1 MSLLEKMKKTGYKKV
16 TDRTKMVVDAVNDIF
31 GDLVPTNVP
40 AFNIAI
46 SGKYNGGVGGGLVSI
61 AGPSKHFK
69 TLFCLLAASA
79 YMNHHEDAIMLYYD
93 SEGGASLEYLKMMNI
108 PVDRVVHIPIENVEE
123 LSFDMMQKLDS
134 LTEKEKV
141 FVMIDSV
148 GNLASKK
155 ELTDALNEKS
165 VADMTRAKALKGF
178 FRMVTPI
185 IKRLNIPFYAIQHTY
200 LSLSLFPTDVVSGG
214 TGGVYSSDTVLI
226 IGKRQVKDGKE
237 LIGNEFVLKAE
248 KSRFIKEKSAIPVT
262 VLFDGGLYKQ
272 SSLFEWACELGYVDV
287 PAQGWYIRTN
297 VPDDKKWR
305 KKEIETNSEEFFKPI
320 VSDPKFIEGI
330 EAMYKLGSS
339 KSLDI
344 DQLDDITEKYDE

>member
-1 MSLLEKMKKTGYKKV
+1 M
-16 TDRTKMVVDAVNDIF
+16 TK
-31 GDLVPTNVP
+31 
-40 AFNIAI
+40 
-46 SGKYNGGVGGGLVSI
+46 LVSKKYVEKFDLYDI
-61 AGPSKHFK
+61 TVDERHCFK
-69 TLFCLLAASA
+69 
-79 YMNHHEDAIMLYYD
+79 
-93 SEGGASLEYLKMMNI
+93 LKN
-108 PVDRVVHIPIENVEE
+108 DVVAHN
-123 LSFDMMQKLDS
+123 
-134 LTEKEKV
+134 
-141 FVMIDSV
+141 
-148 GNLASKK
+148 
-155 ELTDALNEKS
+155 
-165 VADMTRAKALKGF
+165 
-178 FRMVTPI
+178 
-185 IKRLNIPFYAIQHTY
+185 
-200 LSLSLFPTDVVSGG
+200 SLFPEDVVSGG
-214 TGGVYSSDTVLI
+214 TGGVYSSDTVLV

-262 VLFDGGLYKQ
+262 VLFDGGLYKH